1 MKDARCQIVLDFMW
15 LMWCLGAH
23 LSWVWEMAALWMS
36 RKWKRGKSQQIS
48 GMLLDHRTG
57 SCMTACYKVR
67 CITNYDKSHANVLL
81 FVMQWTFATIFH
93 KRWILFLLDP
103 GKFNFTPRLYHLSA
117 QSGTFIGV
125 ELISPSHMN
134 GVITAMPF
142 LQEKLY
148 AVPHPGESEQVH
160 ILDTEAQVQ
169 IKSLK
174 AMCLLL
180 KEVERQNKS

>member
-1 MKDARCQIVLDFMW
+1 
-15 LMWCLGAH
+15 
-23 LSWVWEMAALWMS
+23 
-36 RKWKRGKSQQIS
+36 
-48 GMLLDHRTG
+48 
-57 SCMTACYKVR
+57 
-67 CITNYDKSHANVLL
+67 
-81 FVMQWTFATIFH
+81 
-93 KRWILFLLDP
+93 
-103 GKFNFTPRLYHLSA
+103 
-117 QSGTFIGV
+117 
-125 ELISPSHMN
+125 MN

-148 AVPHPGESEQVH
+148 AVPHPGESKQVH